1 MQTNMRYRKNTRY
14 YKLQQKIPMY
24 MRLSKVS
31 VSSLFIV
38 KEGEPQ
44 IMVLL
49 NSIRNDNTEHLYSL
63 HNRIEIRMR
72 ILSHI

>member
-14 YKLQQKIPMY
+14 YKLQQKIPLY

-31 VSSLFIV
+31 VSSLFLV

-44 IMVLL
+44 IMVIL